1 MPGREAGGYSGP
13 AMVITVRYF
22 ASLRERMGRGEDRL
36 HPPLPATVD
45 EVWSRVGGGEPLA
58 GNVLTA
64 VNLEY
69 VDPGHPVADGD
80 EVAFFPP
87 VTGG

>member
-1 MPGREAGGYSGP
+1 MA
-13 AMVITVRYF
+13 VIIKYF
-22 ASLRERMGRGEDRL
+22 ASLREERGRAQDRIEYRDGL
-36 HPPLPATVD
+36 TVRA
-45 EVWSRVGGGEPLA
+45 VWEQVVDGRALE

-69 VDPGHPVADGD
+69 VNADHPVVDGD

>member
-1 MPGREAGGYSGP
+1 MS
-13 AMVITVRYF
+13 ITVKYF
-22 ASLRERMGRGEDRL
+22 ASLRERLGRGEDRL
-36 HPPLPATVD
+36 DPPLPATVA
-45 EVWSRVGGGEPLA
+45 EVWERVGDGEPLA
-58 GNVLTA
+58 GRLLSA

-69 VDPGHPVADGD
+69 AESDHRVGDGD